1 VMGDFFQNCD
11 AHVSDDGKKIT
22 FRERQETH
30 PMTTPTTPITA
41 SVGEP
46 TPIPERPT
54 LYMSVW
60 WNGSEWRG
68 LGPETNEHSAR
79 HDVPTSVL
87 VTIPGTRDASYTA
100 ELDNYDGLAS
110 EEASHSC
117 VWCGHE
123 LSHNMSDIS
132 YFSVPFIHPDQPGKM
147 QYHCMRCVIER
158 VFSPTAPREHATHDR
173 LFFERVSKVLDELVP
188 GWMDDVEVSNH
199 DLVEQAIRSLVTAPR
214 AEGGP
219 SSQQIRQAIARAWC
233 HTENERK
240 VMDPDIVIA
249 ATTEVCALLYTPP
262 RDRCEVCG
270 GTGTVLGLTSDLAVR
285 HDPCPRCTKETPCD
299 SVSGSSVSSEGTS
312 SMKDTTPGST
322 STIAR
327 ESDTS
332 WPTSATGA
340 TSNSAKTATA
350 ASDPATVAEEG
361 PYRVERSKQ
370 AVGWWEVE
378 PLTTYDGSTIFKE
391 HMDAIDAA
399 RIANH
404 AHRTAL
410 AVREGEVVRLRKAL
424 EPFAKFAGSKFAGT
438 VWEDR
443 PSSPVLFHSFTGSSV
458 TANDFYAA
466 RDALQGAAR

>member
-54 LYMSVW
+54 LYSILTPYHD
-60 WNGSEWRG
+60 GSWG
-68 LGPETNEHSAR
+68 LTSPSKVPYRVNEK
-79 HDVPTSVL
+79 DKPGSVL

-110 EEASHSC
+110 EEAS
-117 VWCGHE
+117 
-123 LSHNMSDIS
+123 
-132 YFSVPFIHPDQPGKM
+132 
-147 QYHCMRCVIER
+147 
-158 VFSPTAPREHATHDR
+158 T
-173 LFFERVSKVLDELVP
+173 
-188 GWMDDVEVSNH
+188 
-199 DLVEQAIRSLVTAPR
+199 
-214 AEGGP
+214 
-219 SSQQIRQAIARAWC
+219 
-233 HTENERK
+233 
-240 VMDPDIVIA
+240 
-249 ATTEVCALLYTPP
+249 
-262 RDRCEVCG
+262 
-270 GTGTVLGLTSDLAVR
+270 
-285 HDPCPRCTKETPCD
+285 
-299 SVSGSSVSSEGTS
+299 
-312 SMKDTTPGST
+312 
-322 STIAR
+322 
-327 ESDTS
+327 
-332 WPTSATGA
+332 
-340 TSNSAKTATA
+340 TA
-350 ASDPATVAEEG
+350 ASDPATVAGEG
-361 PYRVERSKQ
+361 PYRVEGKYGCITGMSHVFAPFNHHNLRDENDVPGYRTRDIV
-370 AVGWWEVE
+370 AW
-378 PLTTYDGSTIFKE
+378 
-391 HMDAIDAA
+391 M
-399 RIANH
+399 NH